1 MCEVSLVFIG
11 DNDSEQIVDISRNTG
26 EISFVTSP
34 KTTSDGK
41 GEIKKKRERKT
52 RKRLWQLLD

>member
-1 MCEVSLVFIG
+1 MFIG
-11 DNDSEQIVDISRNTG
+11 DNDSEQIVDISRNTE